1 MITLDNFES
10 SVPFKILMRGIDYY
24 ESGSVT
30 ELAETTPGEW
40 EATVEGTEEY
50 NIEISL
56 DGTEVESWYCDCPYD
71 GGSICKHVVAT
82 LMAIRDNQEKAQR
95 SAFSNKKVIQ
105 PKDIPTISD
114 SDKIDIDSDKIVS
127 DTIVSDA
134 IVKDSIVP
142 DSNKIISDSDKII
155 EYILPE
161 GSVDLQQLLTF
172 VLPEQLKRFVCD
184 YASKNLDFKK
194 ELLESVVVKYL
205 NLSVS
210 PKEYRIDIQKV
221 FNCTK
226 LYVKQGRYSR
236 YDDLELDWT
245 LIFDKVDSFLEKAD
259 LLLKIDKLEE
269 AIAIL
274 LQVLRSIGENYDDAL
289 IDEDDI
295 YVSDYCEQVGNKI
308 LDVVQHPK
316 VSEMQ
321 KKNILQEIREIAKL
335 STYKDYNIFDV
346 DDLIMNIN
354 ISVQSADEA
363 IKQIDNLLEER
374 KYYFDLY
381 KLVFRKI
388 ELLNNSGEHKKAEDV
403 IRQYLHL
410 PEIRRSEI
418 ERLILDGKYDEAIRL
433 ADEGIELIQ
442 RECCLG
448 TEGEWLRLKLKIYEI
463 SDNTPELINTYRQ
476 LFILNNGNLEYYRK
490 LKTLV
495 PSEQWKT
502 FFDEMMG
509 ATKFSESFFYSG
521 NVQADIY
528 VEEKE
533 YDRLFQLLSSTKYDQ
548 LNALRKYASHL
559 KNSHSEQ
566 LITMFI
572 ANLKDYA
579 ENHLGRTHYENIAH
593 ALLCMRSLNGGKAA
607 VNRLVEEFRIKYKR
621 RAAMMEVLG
630 GF

>member
-30 ELAETTPGEW
+30 ELAETSPGEW

-50 NIEISL
+50 NIEISM

-105 PKDIPTISD
+105 PKDISTISD
-114 SDKIDIDSDKIVS
+114 SDKIDIDSDK
-127 DTIVSDA
+127 IVSDA

-226 LYVKQGRYSR
+226 LYAKQGRYSR

-448 TEGEWLRLKLKIYEI
+448 TEGE
-463 SDNTPELINTYRQ
+463 
-476 LFILNNGNLEYYRK
+476 
-490 LKTLV
+490 
-495 PSEQWKT
+495 
-502 FFDEMMG
+502 
-509 ATKFSESFFYSG
+509 
-521 NVQADIY
+521 
-528 VEEKE
+528 
-533 YDRLFQLLSSTKYDQ
+533 
-548 LNALRKYASHL
+548 
-559 KNSHSEQ
+559 
-566 LITMFI
+566 
-572 ANLKDYA
+572 
-579 ENHLGRTHYENIAH
+579 
-593 ALLCMRSLNGGKAA
+593 C
-607 VNRLVEEFRIKYKR
+607 
-621 RAAMMEVLG
+621 
-630 GF
+630 